1 MCNVTYIYEKIDRLI
16 LFELDDKV
24 MDVTTQI
31 TVNISYV
38 SICTNPDMIESHHR
52 LFPICLISHLS

>member
-1 MCNVTYIYEKIDRLI
+1 MCNVTYRLEKIDILI

-31 TVNISYV
+31 TVDISY
-38 SICTNPDMIESHHR
+38 ITNCTNPDKPNIKKFLLGVGMG
-52 LFPICLISHLS
+52 